1 MHARLWVADD
11 VRLGSSS
18 GGSSPAA
25 SPSGPSDSDGGSTS
39 TDEHCPD
46 DPRESRRHFSRFRPT
61 SPSSCSPLCGDD
73 YKHLQRMALLLPAFS
88 STAAA
93 RAGALRQ
100 WIAGFDVGWVLDMG
114 RGSGTDHGLPRREVG
129 RRIRA
134 WAQALGAMDR
144 VFRGRHLEVRS
155 PASDA
160 AAAELA
166 GESVGVMLRLTGTVA
181 TLASSPSKLLAALDA
196 YAAVSEACPA
206 LARTFSWAPSHPVPA
221 AADAALADLL
231 DASRRCVR
239 DLRGFI
245 RAPQYPWR
253 MPQGGEEHPSVG
265 FWMGYLR
272 CMLRN
277 RVPLYF
283 VLAGGDQ
290 DEGGLVME
298 LIACLEAALEDKS
311 AALAFPGLRQL
322 FMLNNTSAIVRCAAR
337 ADAIGMLLSPG
348 WAGAREE
355 RMEGYIRDY
364 LRVSWAPVV
373 SRLGGKPGAMNA
385 LRRRHPLSA
394 FHSAFQNASSM
405 QRGWKVPSPVLRG
418 DLRMAVS
425 ETVVPA
431 YRRYLDSHPEVDV
444 PAGRGAEELRR
455 HLSELFEG

>member
-61 SPSSCSPLCGDD
+61 SPSSSSPLCGDD

-93 RAGALRQ
+93 RADALRQ

-114 RGSGTDHGLPRREVG
+114 RGSGADHGLPRREVG

-144 VFRGRHLEVRS
+144 VFRGRHNLEARS

-181 TLASSPSKLLAALDA
+181 ALASSPSKLLAALDA
-196 YAAVSEACPA
+196 
-206 LARTFSWAPSHPVPA
+206 
-221 AADAALADLL
+221 
-231 DASRRCVR
+231 
-239 DLRGFI
+239 
-245 RAPQYPWR
+245 
-253 MPQGGEEHPSVG
+253 
-265 FWMGYLR
+265 
-272 CMLRN
+272 
-277 RVPLYF
+277 
-283 VLAGGDQ
+283 
-290 DEGGLVME
+290 
-298 LIACLEAALEDKS
+298 
-311 AALAFPGLRQL
+311 
-322 FMLNNTSAIVRCAAR
+322 AIVRCAVR
-337 ADAIGMLLSPG
+337 ADVIGMRLPPG
-348 WAGAREE
+348 WVRAREE

-373 SRLGGKPGAMNA
+373 SRLDGKPGAMNA
-385 LRRRHPLSA
+385 LRRRNLPSA
-394 FHSAFQNASSM
+394 FHSAFQNACGM

-431 YRRYLDSHPEVDV
+431 VS
-444 PAGRGAEELRR
+444 GRPPG
-455 HLSELFEG
+455 G